1 MRAEKTASLRLL
13 PRLLLVFLLVLSPLY
28 IIGVQINRS
37 GSTNME
43 REIAKSL
50 TSRAEL
56 YMEMLDG
63 DFESIQ
69 MSLQDFV
76 NAEDAIQL
84 ALASDMLSASDR
96 TASIQRIKE
105 RLDVLLRANGIAEE
119 ATLSIPDLRHTISSN
134 RGGVAPLDEDML
146 QALAAADASP
156 LAVRDGRLYLTL
168 RYPAAASGARP
179 LFVAAAEI
187 SRDRLA
193 ELLARFAGGSGAALL
208 TARRSDW
215 SVSASG
221 GSSGPAVSDP
231 AALLAAVPEAG
242 IADAKIGGERYMAV
256 RQESRLFDISLAML
270 APERDVNPALRTH
283 KRWLAVLSAASVLVV
298 LAFAYSLYRMIHRPL
313 LSLLTSFR
321 RMEQGALEQNVVYR
335 RRDEFGY
342 LYEQFNAMS
351 KRLNV
356 LVHEVYEQQYR
367 LQLSELRHLQS
378 QINPHFLYNTY
389 FILYRMAELEE
400 HDNVM
405 RLTRHLGDYFQ
416 YITRDGSD
424 EVELGREAAHA
435 RTYADIQS
443 MRFGSRISVRFD
455 DTPPDIER
463 MPLPRLLLQPI
474 IENAYKYAL
483 EPRMRDG
490 RLHVAFLSDAYGVTI
505 AVDDNGEGLDEED
518 LVRLQA
524 RLGSPDATESTGMIN
539 VHRRLQIKY
548 GTDAGLRLRRSS
560 LGGLR
565 VEIVVPKLD
574 RGDEPHDI
582 TADRGR

>member
-1 MRAEKTASLRLL
+1 M
-13 PRLLLVFLLVLSPLY
+13 
-28 IIGVQINRS
+28 
-37 GSTNME
+37 
-43 REIAKSL
+43 
-50 TSRAEL
+50 
-56 YMEMLDG
+56 
-63 DFESIQ
+63 
-69 MSLQDFV
+69 
-76 NAEDAIQL
+76 
-84 ALASDMLSASDR
+84 
-96 TASIQRIKE
+96 
-105 RLDVLLRANGIAEE
+105 
-119 ATLSIPDLRHTISSN
+119 
-134 RGGVAPLDEDML
+134 
-146 QALAAADASP
+146 
-156 LAVRDGRLYLTL
+156 
-168 RYPAAASGARP
+168 
-179 LFVAAAEI
+179 
-187 SRDRLA
+187 
-193 ELLARFAGGSGAALL
+193 L
-208 TARRSDW
+208 TAPRSDW

-231 AALLAAVPEAG
+231 AALLAAVPAAG
-242 IADAKIGGERYMAV
+242 IADAKVGGERYMAV
-256 RQESRLFDISLAML
+256 RQDSRLFGISLAML
-270 APERDVNPALRTH
+270 VPEHDVNPALRTH

-298 LAFAYSLYRMIHRPL
+298 LAFAYSLYRMLHRPL

-400 HDNVM
+400 HENVM

-424 EVELGREAAHA
+424 EVELAREAAHA

-443 MRFGSRISVRFD
+443 MRFGSRIAVRFD

-463 MPLPRLLLQPI
+463 MPVPRLLLQPI

-490 RLHVAFLSDAYGVTI
+490 RLHVAFLSDASAVTI
-505 AVDDNGEGLDEED
+505 AVDDNGEALTED
-518 LVRLQA
+518 DLARLQA
-524 RLGSPDATESTGMIN
+524 RLGSPETAESTGMIN

-548 GTDAGLRLRRSS
+548 GPDAGLRLQRSV

-565 VEIVVPKLD
+565 VEIVLPKPE
-574 RGDEPHDI
+574 RGDEPHDVA
-582 TADRGR
+582 ADRGR